1 MSQVVEK
8 RRERFFSKVVMA
20 QGEVRTSPQK
30 GDEKL
35 ARLRF
40 RAAPRRTEK

>member
-20 QGEVRTSPQK
+20 GKMGSQK
-30 GDEKL
+30 PEAGSQKANEKV
-35 ARLRF
+35 
-40 RAAPRRTEK
+40 T